1 MHESSIKSD
10 SPSDRET
17 IRRMLSDCFVSVLGK
32 DPILG
37 DNRDW
42 LVALSHVARD
52 SLAKRLV
59 ETRRHQQ
66 APGMRH
72 VNYLSMEFLVGRI
85 LINNLLALDLGDEY
99 RAALHELGITLEDLR
114 ELEPEP
120 GLGNGGLGRLAACFL
135 NSLATLRLPAFGYG
149 IRYQYGTFVQ
159 LIRDGHQTEH
169 PDDWLAVGNPW
180 EFPRP
185 ELAYTVRFGGRVER
199 QDGVARWLGTDD
211 ILAAAYD
218 TIIPG
223 YATRAVTT
231 LRLWSA
237 EPVRGLDVSLFNI
250 GEHARA
256 IEHKVRA
263 RNLSR
268 MLYPDD
274 STASGRELRL
284 RQEYFLV
291 SATLQD
297 VLRRQLSEQGGLGS
311 LAARAAIHLNDTHP
325 ALAVPELMRLLMD
338 VHGWSWN
345 DAWEACG
352 RMFSYT
358 NHTLMPE
365 ALETWPVDL
374 LGALLPRHLE
384 IIYELNARFL
394 DEVEGRRAGHGDDG
408 LSRRVSL
415 IDELGER
422 RVRMAHLCVLASSKV
437 NGVSRL
443 HTELMR
449 QTVFADFAT
458 LFPGRI
464 VNKTNGVTP
473 RRWLGLANP
482 ALTRLIDE
490 RIGPGWRTDLERL
503 SLLRPLAAD
512 VAFREDFR
520 AAKAANKRRLIDLIR
535 RETGALVDPD
545 SLFDV
550 QIKRIHEYK
559 RQLLNVLHVV
569 TRYNRIIGDTATDWL
584 PRTVIFAGKAASAY
598 RMAKLI
604 IKLIHDVAQRIN
616 DDPRVRDRLKV
627 IFLPN
632 YRVSLA
638 EIVIPAAD
646 LSQQIS
652 TAGTEASGTG
662 NMKLALNGALTLGTE
677 DGANIEIRDQVGPE
691 NIFLFGHSAEELK
704 QLRANDYDP
713 NQTCRSDP
721 ELSLSL
727 DQIGSGFF
735 SPEEPDRFHPIVDAL
750 LRQGDRYFL
759 MADYASYVAGHA
771 RIDALYRNGQEWVRK
786 AVLNVAGM
794 GTFSSDRVVAEYAE
808 EIWRLRP
815 IAT

>member
-1 MHESSIKSD
+1 MHESSIKSEK
-10 SPSDRET
+10 PRDRET
-17 IRRMLSDCFVSVLGK
+17 LRRELSDCFVSALGK
-32 DPILG
+32 DPISG

-42 LVALSHVARD
+42 LVTLSHVARD

-59 ETRRHQQ
+59 ETGRQR

-72 VNYLSMEFLVGRI
+72 VNYLSMEFLIGRV
-85 LINNLLALDLGDEY
+85 LINNLLALDLADDY

-135 NSLATLRLPAFGYG
+135 DSLATLRLPAFGYG

-159 LIRDGHQTEH
+159 FIRDGYQTEH
-169 PDDWLAVGNPW
+169 PDEWLAVGNPW

-185 ELAYTVRFGGRVER
+185 ALAYTVRFGGRVER
-199 QDGVARWLGTDD
+199 QDGVTRWLGTDD
-211 ILAAAYD
+211 ILAVAYD

-223 YATRAVTT
+223 YATRAVAT

-237 EPVRGLDVSLFNI
+237 EPVRGLDVALFNV
-250 GEHARA
+250 GEHTRA

-263 RNLSR
+263 RNLTR

-297 VLRRQLSEQGGLGS
+297 VLRRQLSEQGGLGT
-311 LAARAAIHLNDTHP
+311 LAATAAIHLNDTHP

-365 ALETWPVDL
+365 ALETWPVEL

-394 DEVEGRRAGHGDDG
+394 DEVEGRRGGHGDDG

-422 RVRMAHLCVLASSKV
+422 RVRMANLCVLASSKV

-482 ALTRLIDE
+482 PLTRLIDE
-490 RIGPGWRTDLERL
+490 RIGPGWRADLERL

-512 VAFREDFR
+512 AAFREDFR

-569 TRYNRIIGDTATDWL
+569 TRYNRIIADTATDSL

-604 IKLIHDVAQRIN
+604 IKLIHDVARRVN

-638 EIVIPAAD
+638 EVVIPAAD

-704 QLRANDYDP
+704 QLRANGYDP

-721 ELSLSL
+721 ELTLAL

-750 LRQGDRYFL
+750 LGQGDRYFL
-759 MADYASYVAGHA
+759 VADYASYMAGHA
-771 RIDALYRNGQEWVRK
+771 RVDALYRNGHEWVRK

-794 GTFSSDRVVAEYAE
+794 GTFSSDRAVAEYAE